1 MGINLDAA
9 PEVGIVEAWHEAL
22 NSGDL
27 QRLVMLSHSDVEVGG
42 PHGSGRG
49 TKLLQEWADRANIRL
64 TPLRVLHRDDTVV
77 VQQEAEW
84 RSAETGLVMGRQT
97 LASVFVVRDGRVASV
112 VRYDNLTNALQKA
125 NLDEFNG

>member
-22 NSGDL
+22 NSGDI
-27 QRLVMLSHSDVEVGG
+27 QRLVMLSHSDVEVDG

-64 TPLRVLHRDDTVV
+64 IPLRVLHRDDTVV
-77 VQQEAEW
+77 VRQEAEW
-84 RSAETGLVMGRQT
+84 RSVETGLVTGRQT
-97 LASVFVVRDGRVASV
+97 LASIFVVRDGRVASV